1 MSRNTFGTVT
11 VLQTARCMG
20 YCTVEFSSA
29 LETLN
34 FSHIAYIT
42 ALSTVTLYS
51 PGDIRTNEFRL
62 LTSLI
67 FTLRPTSFTR
77 YRSWK
82 YRLCRHV
89 CDPSCPRHDCLQ
101 RSENACTCRAMRNL
115 SSGAVATIAL
125 WKSAPMATA
134 RIWWRAG
141 SMQLSG
147 IRLSV
152 RLSPWSSG
160 GATVRQCWQCQWT
173 RLNIDLS
180 CLDWRTS
187 AGIAE
192 LA

>member
-1 MSRNTFGTVT
+1 VTHVSKHIRNCHSLTNRAMYGVLCSRVFQRLDVSQKHFTFLT
-11 VLQTARCMG
+11 
-20 YCTVEFSSA
+20 
-29 LETLN
+29 
-34 FSHIAYIT
+34 YIT

-62 LTSLI
+62 FTSLI

-134 RIWWRAG
+134 RI
-141 SMQLSG
+141 
-147 IRLSV
+147 
-152 RLSPWSSG
+152 
-160 GATVRQCWQCQWT
+160 
-173 RLNIDLS
+173 
-180 CLDWRTS
+180 
-187 AGIAE
+187 
-192 LA
+192 